1 MHRGP
6 FFERPRNFLG
16 PKANFK
22 IRICWIVAQF
32 LAHKPVNFPSLTDSF
47 IISFSKLL
55 EPWSW
60 MQTRN
65 SFLGPKSYQ
74 DFSETGPWSV
84 VYLSMSNIRATKTTN
99 YNRGNTINGKPVVFI
114 VTQKAENFNWP
125 EANLLCTSMTEELK
139 SGLPRTNP
147 VSSYR
152 EDWTHALC
160 VTISVL

>member
-6 FFERPRNFLG
+6 FLERPRNFLG

-22 IRICWIVAQF
+22 IRICWIGAQF
-32 LAHKPVNFPSLTDSF
+32 LAHKPVNFASLTDSF

-114 VTQKAENFNWP
+114 VTQKAKNFNWP
-125 EANLLCTSMTEELK
+125 EVNQFALYKHDWGAELGTTNNK
-139 SGLPRTNP
+139 S
-147 VSSYR
+147 S
-152 EDWTHALC
+152 
-160 VTISVL
+160 